1 MSISDLPYVDIV
13 TVSYNSSAYF
23 SEYFEAL
30 KNLGY
35 PGEMIRLILVDNG
48 SSDGS
53 ADLLDRMRQDLPF
66 TSDLVRLGHNL
77 GFAGGCNKGA
87 ERGEAPYIL
96 FLNPD
101 ASVAPEMLQCL
112 VERAAGE
119 PEAGLVEAAQEPLE
133 LRKWRDSAR
142 HYTDWCSGA
151 ALLARRKA
159 FDSVGGFDVFFYPA
173 YCEDVDLSW
182 RMWLAGWRCVYEPEA
197 KVRHYTLPEGGPK
210 PIEIRLSI
218 RYSFAMRFI
227 YDTPKG
233 LLRHLIR
240 GFRYLGSPRTEILRR
255 KAVAEGLWTIASS
268 LPHLLNRRRAA
279 QSALRHSNERDR
291 FVFTE
296 WYYGRWIEQ

>member
-1 MSISDLPYVDIV
+1 MSVSDLPHVDIV

-23 SEYFEAL
+23 PEYFRAL
-30 KNLGY
+30 KSLEY
-35 PGEMIRLILVDNG
+35 PVEKVRLILVDNASG
-48 SSDGS
+48 DGS
-53 ADLLDRMRQDLPF
+53 VELLNHLRQDLPF
-66 TSDLVRLGHNL
+66 TSDVACLEKNL
-77 GFAGGCNKGA
+77 GFAGGCNEGA
-87 ERGEAPYIL
+87 ERGTALYIL

-101 ASVAPEMLQCL
+101 TAVAADMLRRL
-112 VERAAGE
+112 VERAAIE
-119 PEAGLVEAAQEPLE
+119 PEAGLIEAAQEPVE
-133 LRKWRDSAR
+133 LRKWRDPAR

-159 FDSVGGFDVFFYPA
+159 FDSVGGFDTFFYPA

-197 KVRHYTLPEGGPK
+197 KVTHYTLPEGEPK
-210 PIEIRLSI
+210 PAEVRLSI

-227 YDTPKG
+227 YDTPEG
-233 LLRHLIR
+233 LLAHLIR
-240 GFRYLGSPRTEILRR
+240 GFRYLCSPRTEALSR

-268 LPHLLNRRRAA
+268 LPYLLNRRRAA
-279 QSALRHSNERDR
+279 QSALRHSDERDR